1 MANGRALPR
10 RHLLGIDEGP
20 FDKFSGAREVV
31 LVAVMMEGPDLV
43 EAVATERFP
52 VDGEDATRFL
62 ARWIGRL
69 RCRPALQGVLLGGV
83 TFAGL
88 GVVDVPALSAALS
101 LPVLNV
107 NRRRPGNDAVRK
119 ALETAGLGHRFG
131 AVERAPEPR
140 EAAPG
145 LWVGAAG
152 LDPEQACAWVRAAC
166 GKSQI
171 PEPLRLAH
179 LIAAALATGESRGR
193 P

>member
-1 MANGRALPR
+1 MANGRTLSR
-10 RHLLGIDEGP
+10 RHLIGVDEGP
-20 FDKFSGAREVV
+20 FDKFGGPREVT

-52 VDGEDATRFL
+52 VDGEEATQFL
-62 ARWIGRL
+62 ARWLGAL

-83 TFAGL
+83 TLAGL
-88 GVVDVPALSAALS
+88 GVVDLPALSAALS

-119 ALETAGLGHRFG
+119 ALETAGFAHRFG

-152 LDPEQACAWVRAAC
+152 LDPEEACAWVRAAC
-166 GKSQI
+166 GKAQI

>member
-1 MANGRALPR
+1 MPGLLRVR

-20 FDKFSGAREVV
+20 FEKFGSTEVAV
-31 LVAVMMEGPDLV
+31 VAVMMEGCDLV
-43 EAVATERFP
+43 EAIATQRFP
-52 VDGEDATRFL
+52 VDGEGATEFL
-62 ARWIGRL
+62 ARWIGGL

-88 GVVDVPALSAALS
+88 GVVDVPALAESLE

-107 NRRRPGNDAVRK
+107 NRRRPRNDAIRQ
-119 ALETAGLGHRFG
+119 ALETARLTHRFP
-131 AVERAPEPR
+131 AVERAPEAV

-152 LDPEQACAWVRAAC
+152 LDADTACSWARDACA
-166 GKSQI
+166 KSQL

-179 LIAAALATGESRGR
+179 LIAAALENGESRGR